1 MVTIM
6 KKVRNATLRM
16 APSEGSHLPCFKL
29 TMAVVTVIQMK
40 TSLKM

>member
-1 MVTIM
+1 
-6 KKVRNATLRM
+6 M

-29 TMAVVTVIQMK
+29 MIAEVTVIQMK